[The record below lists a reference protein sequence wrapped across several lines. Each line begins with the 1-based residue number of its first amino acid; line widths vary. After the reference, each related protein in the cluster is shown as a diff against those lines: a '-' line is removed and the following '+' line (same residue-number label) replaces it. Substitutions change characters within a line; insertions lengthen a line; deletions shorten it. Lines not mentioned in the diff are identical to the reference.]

1 MSSARDIPRV
11 TTTDSKEDG
20 GCGGEDCSGVAEGGG
35 AAGGVCLGECAAS
48 SRLAQVLSQSPQFRC
63 ANRGGGGAIGAN
75 GSAACARRR
84 QAVTRPPGEDGGG
97 GFFSPP
103 AQKRRALLDRG
114 VFLGGKKE

>member
-63 ANRGGGGAIGAN
+63 ANRGGGAIGAN